1 MVTCSAVRKLAL
13 ALLLA
18 ACAKER
24 PAQQIVKP
32 SILLVTLDT
41 TRDDAMRPDIAP
53 QFNALAKRGLR
64 FTQAC
69 TPVPQTLAAHCSIMT
84 GLYPAGHGVHENGR
98 YLDEK
103 VPLLA
108 EQMKAHGYRTA
119 AFISAFALAKRFG
132 LGRGF
137 DVWDEDFGNGRAERN
152 AKETTDRVLAWLAKP
167 SSQPL
172 FLWVHYYDPHFPYA
186 PPPPFHGY
194 LGEVS
199 FMDSQLG
206 RLVAAFHGAVII
218 VGDHGE
224 GLGDH
229 GESQHGNLL
238 YQATEHV
245 PLLVIGPGVVVGAIG
260 SPVSTRRIF
269 DTIRDWAGMVAPHS
283 LRKPGHEVVV
293 AEAMKPFL
301 DYGWQPQVMA
311 LDGRLKTISAGRI
324 EVYDVIADPGE
335 THNLAATASISRE
348 ARAAL
353 QQYPMPTAAPPPTDE
368 ESRKQLASLGYV
380 AGMTAPVIRK
390 DAPRPIDMAPL
401 FPLLDEAAQLF
412 VRGDYRNVVP
422 LLEKILRADPH
433 NLDAALRLATA
444 ESELGNNA
452 KALEAF
458 KHAQA
463 IAPGSPDVDT
473 YLALFYAKT
482 KDWPL
487 AVPLLERVLAQ
498 TPDRLPALEALAVI
512 RERQGRLTDA
522 IQLLQKIYAM
532 RSPTP
537 PELVTLGQMAM
548 EAGQTNIAIDAFER
562 AHSNHELE
570 LGVLYLAAGR
580 LQDARD
586 ALDRVPPS
594 APQYPMA
601 LFKRA
606 QVSVLLHEPDA
617 PARIASAR
625 EHADA
630 ITKPLIERERLFR

>member
-1 MVTCSAVRKLAL
+1 MVPCSAVRKLAI
-13 ALLLA
+13 LLLFA
-18 ACAKER
+18 ACAKPR
-24 PAQQIVKP
+24 PAEHIKP

-53 QFNALAKRGLR
+53 EFNALAKRGLR
-64 FTQAC
+64 FTQAY
-69 TPVPQTLAAHCSIMT
+69 TPVPQTLAAHCSMMT

-98 YLDEK
+98 YLSEK

-108 EQMKAHGYRTA
+108 EQMKADGYRTA

-137 DVWDEDFGNGRAERN
+137 DTWDEDFGNGRAERN
-152 AKETTDRVLAWLAKP
+152 AKETTDRVLAYSAKP

-172 FLWVHYYDPHFPYA
+172 FLWVHYYDPHFPYT

-206 RLVAAFHGAVII
+206 RLVSAFHGAVII
-218 VGDHGE
+218 AGDHGE

-229 GESQHGNLL
+229 GEGQHGNLL

-245 PLLVIGPGVVVGAIG
+245 PLLLIGPGVTPG
-260 SPVSTRRIF
+260 STNAPVSTRRIF
-269 DTIRDWAGMVAPHS
+269 HTIRDWAGLDAAHS
-283 LRKPGHEVVV
+283 LRKPEHEVVV

-311 LDGRLKTISAGRI
+311 LDGRLKTISDGAI
-324 EVYDVIADPGE
+324 NTYDLIADPREADNVGK
-335 THNLAATASISRE
+335 ISRE

-353 QQYPMPTAAPPPTDE
+353 QQYPIPTATPPPTDD

-380 AGMTAPVIRK
+380 ASLAAPVVRK
-390 DAPRPIDMAPL
+390 DAPRPADMARL
-401 FPLLDEAAQLF
+401 FPLLDEAAHLF
-412 VRGDYRNVVP
+412 VEARYREVIP
-422 LLEKILRADPH
+422 LLERILKDDPY
-433 NLDAALRLATA
+433 NLDSALRLATA
-444 ESELGNNA
+444 ESELGHDD
-452 KALEAF
+452 KALAAF
-458 KHAQA
+458 KRAQA
-463 IAPGSPDVDT
+463 IAPGSRDVDT
-473 YLALFYAKT
+473 YLALFYAKGT
-482 KDWPL
+482 NWRL
-487 AVPLLERVLAQ
+487 AEPLLEKVLSEQ
-498 TPDRLPALEALAVI
+498 PDRLPALEALELV
-512 RERQGRLTDA
+512 REKEGRTEDA
-522 IQLLQKIYAM
+522 IRLRQKIYAM
-532 RSPTP
+532 RTPTSA
-537 PELVTLGQMAM
+537 ELVSLGEMAM
-548 EAGQTNIAIDAFER
+548 SVGQTNVAIDAFER
-562 AHSNHELE
+562 AHQDHELE

-586 ALDRVPPS
+586 ALDRVAPS
-594 APQYPMA
+594 TPQYPMA

-606 QVSVLLHEPDA
+606 QVSVLLHEADA